1 MNKPRVLFIA
11 PLPPPVHGSA
21 MVSQYIKDSRLVNE
35 QYDCDFVNLSTSR
48 RMDEIGKGGIKKI
61 LRFIGSYLS
70 LFWKLLTRRYD
81 LCYLAITCHDMGFLK
96 DAPFVLLCKLFRRR
110 VLIHQHNKG
119 MSGCVER
126 WPYRWLLPLV
136 YRNTRVM
143 LLSWHLYDDI
153 AAVVKREQVVVC
165 ANGIPEV
172 TMNDYRLPITDEQKV
187 AGSMEKQRLTI
198 NDDENEDENENCAAE
213 LQANSQKPKANSQA
227 PTAKILFLSNLI
239 PSKGVYVLLDACRVL
254 KERGLQ
260 FVCDFVGGET
270 KEIDRATFEA
280 AVKERDLEGIV
291 CYHGPKYGEEKE
303 EYWRRA
309 DVFVQPTFDDC
320 FPLTLVE
327 AMQHRLPIVSTDVG
341 AIPDMIK
348 EEVNGFICPQRD
360 VDSLVTALEKLITD
374 PVLRQQMGE
383 QGYQRYQE
391 EFTLEAFERRFVAEL
406 KGND

>member
-1 MNKPRVLFIA
+1 M
-11 PLPPPVHGSA
+11 
-21 MVSQYIKDSRLVNE
+21 NE

-198 NDDENEDENENCAAE
+198 NDDENEDENENGAAE
-213 LQANSQKPKANSQA
+213 LQANSQK